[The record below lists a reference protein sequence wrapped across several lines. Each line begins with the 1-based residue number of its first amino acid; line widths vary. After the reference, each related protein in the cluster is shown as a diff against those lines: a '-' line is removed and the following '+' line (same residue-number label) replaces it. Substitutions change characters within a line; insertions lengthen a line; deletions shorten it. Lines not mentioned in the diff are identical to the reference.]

1 MTLTAMGGGMKAP
14 AGEARP
20 SSARGAKNRR
30 LFETRRLILR
40 ITNFPLLDRGDSV
53 NPLTA

>member
-1 MTLTAMGGGMKAP
+1 MTLTAMGGGMKAA
-14 AGEARP
+14 AGEVRP
-20 SSARGAKNRR
+20 SSARDAKNHN